1 MSTEKESKSA
11 SWVNDIIKMSPKYL
25 IAFMLFSGVSLLL
38 GNSQLGISLGL
49 KESIDEYKVYLGIVF
64 LASSCFLISHFIYWL
79 YSILKFKI
87 ENKVRNKEMINR
99 LNNLNDYEKRIL
111 RTFVLYNERSIQL
124 EINDGT
130 VAELE
135 LLRILF
141 RSANISSG
149 GMIFPYNLNSVARDY
164 LTKNQN
170 LLSDPIERTF

>member
-1 MSTEKESKSA
+1 M
-11 SWVNDIIKMSPKYL
+11 
-25 IAFMLFSGVSLLL
+25 
-38 GNSQLGISLGL
+38 
-49 KESIDEYKVYLGIVF
+49 
-64 LASSCFLISHFIYWL
+64 
-79 YSILKFKI
+79 KFKI

-135 LLRILF
+135 FLRILF

-149 GMIFPYNLNSVARDY
+149 GMVFPYIN
-164 LTKNQN
+164 
-170 LLSDPIERTF
+170 I

>member
-64 LASSCFLISHFIYWL
+64 LASSCFLISHFIHWL
-79 YSILKFKI
+79 YSIFKFKI
-87 ENKVRNKEMINR
+87 DNKVRNKEMINR
-99 LNNLNDYEKRIL
+99 LKNLNDYEKQIL
-111 RTFVLYNERSIQL
+111 RAFIFDNQRSVQL
-124 EINDGT
+124 QINDGT
-130 VAELE
+130 VAELV

-141 RSANISSG
+141 RSTSISNR
-149 GMIFPYNLNSVARDY
+149 GMTFSYNLNPVARDY

-170 LLSDPIERTF
+170 LLSDPIERAF